1 MEYVYASI
9 AACTAMIGGITDIRY
24 GRVKNRHLLY
34 AVACWLCALGIDF
47 VIHGRVSAE
56 FIPTLLNMVFSAALT
71 AILYLKDIWA
81 PGDGKLF
88 LFIALV
94 YPLSLSPCE
103 DGNVFPALD
112 IAIYAFAIGYV
123 LLLISAIVRKSDAN
137 ETSFVEDAKSI
148 FQWQRI
154 ASIVSN
160 IGLVASI
167 NMGLQSVCADFLAAN
182 RSLCSLCIIAII
194 YLINKKNQNLRRIVG
209 YAGLCILF
217 AIAVVDGTGPAM
229 FAAIIQGMVS
239 SVVIEM
245 LNERMDK
252 NCYRNI
258 KGSEIKPGM
267 ILSHISV
274 WNMQNCIDPNL
285 PKTTTETRRSR
296 LTLAQAQAVQLWC
309 KNVRKDV
316 TIVEMLPFAPCIAV
330 ATVIHIIRFIAFYR

>member
-1 MEYVYASI
+1 MAYVYASI
-9 AACTAMIGGITDIRY
+9 AICTAMIGGITDIRC

-71 AILYLKDIWA
+71 AVLYLKDIWA

-112 IAIYAFAIGYV
+112 IVIYAFAIGYV
-123 LLLISAIVRKSDAN
+123 FLLVSAIVRKSDAN
-137 ETSFVEDAKSI
+137 ETSFAADAKNI
-148 FQWQRI
+148 LQWSRI
-154 ASIVSN
+154 GSVISN

-167 NMGLQSVCADFLAAN
+167 NMGLQYVCADFLAAN
-182 RSLCSLCIIAII
+182 RSLCSLCMIALI
-194 YLINKKNQNLRRIVG
+194 YLANRKNQTLRRIVG

-217 AIAVVDGTGPAM
+217 AIAIVNGTGPSM
-229 FAAIIQGMVS
+229 FAAIIQGLIT

-252 NCYRNI
+252 NCYRTI
-258 KGSEIKPGM
+258 KGAEIKPGM
-267 ILSHISV
+267 ILSHASV

-296 LTLAQAQAVQLWC
+296 LTPAQAQAVQLWC
-309 KNVRKDV
+309 QNARQDV

-330 ATVIHIIRFIAFYR
+330 ATVIYIIRFIAFYR